1 MPLSSG
7 FVSSDILNYA
17 IRLRRRPAIAYPVL
31 IVAILIASL
40 ARWLLDG
47 QVVAGPF
54 VTYYPVIII
63 AALLGGFWTGV
74 VSIACSSVL
83 GGYVFLSTASPL
95 IPHNLSAASLLM
107 FIALALLDV
116 AIASIVNQAVIRL
129 TEQEKNVRSMVEG
142 LPNGI
147 MVISSQGIITSV
159 NAAIERIFQY
169 ARSELIGR
177 SVSTLVPDRFRDKH
191 RSAMTAYLKN
201 PQPRGLGPNREFK
214 GKRNDGS
221 EVSVEVGL
229 TPIERYG
236 QRAVVATVI
245 DISERVRLREHEKL
259 LTRELQHRTQ
269 NLFSVILAI
278 VGRTLVR
285 GQSIENAKRQLTGRL
300 NALAGAHSNLIGEFA
315 EGVSLAQILQR
326 ELGEIAPTAVA
337 VTGCDVPLNADAG
350 QQFALIIHE
359 LATNALKYGALSR
372 PDGAVS
378 VSGLVSRTTEA
389 KAFTLVWKERGGPA
403 ATKPTR
409 RGFGSLILFESAKQ
423 FGMVVEADYPPEGL
437 TYSVSVALEDIAPLS
452 VHLVPSEGLFSHY
465 SPLRSESLIRST
477 SDSVSGPAG
486 EAVGDAKPAA

>member
-7 FVSSDILNYA
+7 FDSSDILNFA
-17 IRLRRRPAIAYPVL
+17 IRLRRRPTIAYPVL
-31 IVAILIASL
+31 IGAIAAASV

-74 VSIACSSVL
+74 VSIACSGIL
-83 GGYVFLSTASPL
+83 GWYVFLATSSSFAPDGLTV
-95 IPHNLSAASLLM
+95 ASLLT
-107 FIALALLDV
+107 FVTLALLDV
-116 AIASIVNQAVIRL
+116 GIAAVVNKAVIRL

-142 LPNGI
+142 LPNGV
-147 MVISSQGIITSV
+147 MVINSQGIITSV
-159 NAAIERIFQY
+159 NAAIEQIFGY
-169 ARSELIGR
+169 ARSELVGR
-177 SVSTLVPDRFRDKH
+177 PVSILVPDRFLDKH

-214 GKRNDGS
+214 GKRKDSS
-221 EVSVEVGL
+221 EVSVEIGL

-236 QRAVVATVI
+236 ERAVVATVI
-245 DISERVRLREHEKL
+245 DISERVRVREHEKL

-269 NLFSVILAI
+269 NLFAVILAI
-278 VGRTLVR
+278 VGRTLVQ
-285 GQSIENAKRQLTGRL
+285 GQSLENAKRQLTGRL

-315 EGVSLAQILQR
+315 EGVSLAEILQR

-378 VSGLVSRTTEA
+378 VSGLVSGTTEA

-409 RGFGSLILFESAKQ
+409 RGFGGSILFESAKQ
-423 FGMVVEADYPPEGL
+423 FGMVVEADYLPEGL
-437 TYSVSVALEDIAPLS
+437 VYSLSIALEDIAPLS
-452 VHLVPSEGLFSHY
+452 VHLVPSEGPAPHH
-465 SPLRSESLIRST
+465 SPLRSEILIRST
-477 SDSVSGPAG
+477 SDSGSGPAS